1 MQLVWFRRDLRTLD
15 NTALS
20 QAIATGQP
28 VIALYIATPQQWE
41 SHHMAPIQADLIY
54 RRLYELQRELHELN
68 VPLVYAEVSTFAEQ
82 GDLIS
87 KLLTYDK
94 IQGLHANIEY
104 EWNEKQRDSSIE
116 SRCPPSKNVH
126 LYHDKC
132 VLPPRSVLNKKGEYF
147 KVFTP
152 FKRAWL
158 NQVSLAGV
166 SVFPRLKKGNDEV
179 PEVTFL
185 QPLVSQFNSKC
196 HFSYPRTD
204 SNQYD
209 VCTEALIH
217 QLREF
222 CAESPL
228 SSHNAFSS
236 QNALSSEKN
245 AFRHT
250 KSVDR
255 YKEDRDFPFI
265 EGTSKLSPYLALG
278 FLSVRQCV
286 ARLTYQQSMDDLNE
300 GEQIWLSELVW
311 REFYQHLLDF
321 EPKLSK
327 GLPFIDWAIDL
338 EWHNDKDWFERWKN
352 GTTGYPIVDA
362 AMRQLNSTGW
372 MHNRLRMIVASFLTK
387 DLLIDWRWGEDY
399 FLSKLAD
406 GDYAA
411 NNGGWQWSA
420 STGCDG
426 QPYFRIFNPISQGE
440 KFDTQG
446 EFVRH
451 WIPELKQVPSKYIH
465 QPWMWSENHTLNY
478 PERVV
483 DHKTQR
489 ELALSMYKKAKG

>member
-20 QAIATGQP
+20 QAVATGKP
-28 VIALYIATPQQWE
+28 VIALYVATPQQWA
-41 SHHMAPIQADLIY
+41 SHHLAPIQADLIY

-82 GDLIS
+82 ADLMC
-87 KLLTYDK
+87 KLLTDDN
-94 IQGLHANIEY
+94 IQAIHANIEY

-116 SRCPPSKNVH
+116 SRCPSSKKLH

-132 VLPPRSVLNKKGEYF
+132 VLPPRRVLNKKGEYF

-158 NQVSLAGV
+158 SWISLSGV
-166 SVFPRLKKGNDEV
+166 SVFPRLKTGNIEMPDIA
-179 PEVTFL
+179 FL
-185 QPLVSQFNSKC
+185 QPWVREFSSTC
-196 HFSYPRTD
+196 HFSYARAD
-204 SNQYD
+204 SSDYD
-209 VCTEALIH
+209 VDTESLIH
-217 QLREF
+217 QLRAF
-222 CAESPL
+222 CAENP
-228 SSHNAFSS
+228 SSD
-236 QNALSSEKN
+236 E
-245 AFRHT
+245 
-250 KSVDR
+250 KSVAR
-255 YKEDRDFPFI
+255 YKEDRDFPSI

-286 ARLTYQQSMDDLNE
+286 ARLAYQRNIKDLNE
-300 GEQIWLSELVW
+300 GEQAWLSELVW
-311 REFYQHLLDF
+311 REFYQHLLEF

-327 GLPFIDWAIDL
+327 GLPFVDWALDL
-338 EWHNDKDWFERWKN
+338 EWHNNEAWFERWKK
-352 GTTGYPIVDA
+352 GATGYPIVDA
-362 AMRQLNSTGW
+362 AMRQLNTTGW

-399 FLSKLAD
+399 FLSKLVDA
-406 GDYAA
+406 DYAA

-426 QPYFRIFNPISQGE
+426 QPYFRIFNPIAQGE
-440 KFDTQG
+440 KFDAQG

-451 WIPELKQVPSKYIH
+451 WVPELKQVPSKYIH
-465 QPWMWSENHTLNY
+465 QPWTWPESHTLDY

-489 ELALSMYKKAKG
+489 VLALSMYKKAKG